1 MNSLAGVYVPLV
13 TPFHD
18 GEVDLESLRGL
29 VRHYRSTGVDGLVLL
44 GTTGESPTID
54 AAEQRSLVAAALDA
68 AEGALP
74 VYVGVGGN
82 STRHVAEAL
91 AGWEGLDLAGYL
103 VVTPYYNRPTV
114 DGLLAHYR
122 EVAGRTER
130 TVIVYNVPY
139 RTGVNLPNDALFELA
154 ATVPGIRAV
163 KDATGNITQSL
174 DLLDRAPDDLA
185 VLTGEDHLYYTSLAN
200 GAAGGILASAHLAT
214 ETFVEVYRRAR
225 TEEFGKA
232 RELWR
237 GISPLVPLLFAES
250 NPLPL
255 KYCLWRQGLLR
266 SPECRLPLTRVS
278 PGLAQRLDEVVA
290 GLGAA

>member
-1 MNSLAGVYVPLV
+1 MNSLAGVYVPLA
-13 TPFHD
+13 TPFH
-18 GEVDLESLRGL
+18 GGGVDLESLRGL

-44 GTTGESPTID
+44 GTTGESPTVD
-54 AAEQRSLVAAALDA
+54 AAEQRSLVAAAPDA

-74 VYVGVGGN
+74 VYLGVGGN
-82 STRHVAEAL
+82 STRQVAEAV
-91 AGWEGLDLAGYL
+91 AGWQDTDLAGYL

-114 DGLLAHYR
+114 DGLVEHFR
-122 EVAGRTER
+122 VVAGQTER

-139 RTGVNLPNDALFELA
+139 RTGVNLPNDALFEPA

-174 DLLDRAPDDLA
+174 DLLDRAPDGLA
-185 VLTGEDHLYYTSLAN
+185 VLTGEDHLYFTSLAN

-214 ETFVEVYRRAR
+214 ETFVEIHRRTRA
-225 TEEFGKA
+225 EEFGKA
-232 RELWR
+232 RQLWR
-237 GISPLVPLLFAES
+237 GISPFIPLLFAES

-278 PGLAQRLDEVVA
+278 AELALRLDELVA
-290 GLGAA
+290 RLA